1 MNEEKHAAFRRI
13 AAGRIQDIKDK
24 FRLLSN
30 LASNNYE
37 MTQEE
42 VDQMFEVLTE
52 RLALVRKD
60 FDKRLAVLNPKL
72 KD

>member
-1 MNEEKHAAFRRI
+1 MNQEKHSAFKRL
-13 AAGRIQDIKDK
+13 AAGRVQDIKDK

-37 MTQEE
+37 MTESE
-42 VDQMFEVLTE
+42 VEQIFNDLTQ

-60 FDKRLAVLNPKL
+60 FDKRLAVLSTKE
-72 KD
+72 KS